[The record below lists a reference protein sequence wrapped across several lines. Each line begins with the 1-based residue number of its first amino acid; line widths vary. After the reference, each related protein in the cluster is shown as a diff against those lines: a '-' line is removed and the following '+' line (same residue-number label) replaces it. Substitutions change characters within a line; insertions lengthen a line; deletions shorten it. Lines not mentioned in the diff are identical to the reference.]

1 MPYQATLQIAD
12 QLVSRRLGYDHHGIY
27 IGDGCVVHYSGSHS
41 LMHKGAIEITSLDHF
56 TAGNSLYVANFA
68 QRKFS
73 RDEIRERALSRLGED
88 KYHLIFNN
96 CEHFS
101 NWCVSGEHQSEQV
114 QYACQ
119 QITLCLVSPTLV
131 SQLKPQSE
139 RFLLNY
145 AGTTTGLITNLAL
158 PVAIPATPEFPQL
171 RPTVLFDSAPLGAAA
186 LPVTAAVALGA
197 VATYA
202 LTNLWDWFWDE

>member
-1 MPYQATLQIAD
+1 MTYQATLQIAD
-12 QLVSRRLGYDHHGIY
+12 HLVSRRLGYDHHGIY

-41 LMHKGAIEITSLDHF
+41 LMHKGAIEITSLEHF
-56 TAGNSLYVANFA
+56 AADNPLYVANSS

-73 RDEIRERALSRLGED
+73 RDDIRERALSRLGED

-114 QYACQ
+114 QSACQ
-119 QITLCLVSPTLV
+119 QITLCLVSTTLV
-131 SQLKPQSE
+131 SQLQPQSE

-145 AGTTTGLITNLAL
+145 AGTKTSPTTNWAL
-158 PVAIPATPEFPQL
+158 SVACAAKPELSQL
-171 RPTVLFDSAPLGAAA
+171 RPTVLIDSAPLGTAAF
-186 LPVTAAVALGA
+186 PVTVAVTLGA